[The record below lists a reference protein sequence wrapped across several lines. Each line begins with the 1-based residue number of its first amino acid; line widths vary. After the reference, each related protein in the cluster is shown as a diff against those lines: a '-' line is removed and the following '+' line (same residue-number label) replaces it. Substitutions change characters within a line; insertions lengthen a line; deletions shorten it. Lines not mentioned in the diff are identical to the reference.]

1 MGQCLTSSKA
11 ETSKNCGPKCSQ
23 NDLFYSNI
31 VKRPLKLAFYQLK
44 SINCNTF
51 LYYGIL
57 YYYIY
62 MLFEFHDQI
71 EWKIVKETKKKVI
84 TVYINNKQN
93 VCIIVKIKT

>member
-1 MGQCLTSSKA
+1 
-11 ETSKNCGPKCSQ
+11 
-23 NDLFYSNI
+23 
-31 VKRPLKLAFYQLK
+31 
-44 SINCNTF
+44 
-51 LYYGIL
+51 
-57 YYYIY
+57 